1 MNLLI
6 GGYFTIGHEI
16 PHVLRIFLY
25 SSVLVIQNQLN
36 GVELNY
42 VIWNGITT
50 VLILRSKYNRY

>member
-1 MNLLI
+1 MNLFI

-16 PHVLRIFLY
+16 PNGLRIFLY

-50 VLILRSKYNRY
+50 VLILRS